1 MRQLPV
7 IRSSRADQDLIEIW
21 SYVAKDN
28 PNAADRLLRR
38 LDERVQKLQDYPE
51 QGEALPNSNAGMRR
65 IVEGSYLIFYQILD
79 DVIRVV
85 RVLHTSRQWEDV
97 L

>member
-1 MRQLPV
+1 MRKIPV

-38 LDERVQKLQDYPE
+38 LDDRIQKLQDYPE
-51 QGEALPNSNAGMRR
+51 QGESLPNSNVGMRR
-65 IVEGSYLIFYQILD
+65 VVEGSYLIFYQILD